1 MDRLA
6 FNASAAITEMRLARQ
21 ALANEMANMTT
32 TGFKRSY
39 DVSLKAFR
47 AEGEGF
53 DSNYQPQAVHMDFIK
68 LAPGPLMATGRDL
81 DILMNDQT
89 VLGVQAPNG
98 ELAFTRRG
106 DLQLS
111 AGGVLQTATGV
122 ALRGESGGPITV
134 PPGFEVSING
144 DGSVYAQ
151 DPAQA
156 GNAPAALID
165 RILLREASQVKL
177 ERRVDGFFKVQGQP
191 DGTDIAA
198 TGEIAS
204 LTPRALEGSNVNA
217 ISVMVKM
224 MEQSRSFEHQV
235 RIIKESKSGDESG
248 ATMLK
253 LS

>member
-6 FNASAAITEMRLARQ
+6 FNAVAAINEQRISRQ
-21 ALANEMANMTT
+21 MTVNDLANVSTV
-32 TGFKRSY
+32 GFKRSY
-39 DVSLKAFR
+39 EAATR
-47 AEGEGF
+47 AIKVEGDGLH
-53 DSNYQPQAVHMDFIK
+53 SRYQPQSVSTDNID
-68 LAPGPLMATGRDL
+68 LSPGSIMATGRKL
-81 DILMNDQT
+81 DVAMNGQ
-89 VLGVQAPNG
+89 VVMGVTTSAG

-122 ALRGESGGPITV
+122 AVRGESGGPITV

-217 ISVMVKM
+217 ITVMVKM

-253 LS
+253 VS

>member
-1 MDRLA
+1 MAMEDMLEDRGLD
-6 FNASAAITEMRLARQ
+6 I
-21 ALANEMANMTT
+21 ALAERRAP
-32 TGFKRSY
+32 
-39 DVSLKAFR
+39 KAR
-47 AEGEGF
+47 LEADGWAE
-53 DSNYQPQAVHMDFIK
+53 NV
-68 LAPGPLMATGRDL
+68 R
-81 DILMNDQT
+81 
-89 VLGVQAPNG
+89 GVTHGNAW
-98 ELAFTRRG
+98 
-106 DLQLS
+106 
-111 AGGVLQTATGV
+111 
-122 ALRGESGGPITV
+122 
-134 PPGFEVSING
+134 
-144 DGSVYAQ
+144 SVYAQ

-165 RILLREASQVKL
+165 RILLREASQVKV